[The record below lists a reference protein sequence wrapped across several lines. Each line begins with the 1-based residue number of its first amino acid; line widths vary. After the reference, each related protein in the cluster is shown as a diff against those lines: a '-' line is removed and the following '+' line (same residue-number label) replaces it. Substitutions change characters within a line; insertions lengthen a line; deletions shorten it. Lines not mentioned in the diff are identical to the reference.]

1 MSYSLS
7 LTLLFSIVNNAF
19 AATSEHIKAIAEK
32 LVCLCGTCNRESLAT
47 CLCNYGESQRER
59 IGRSIDSGKNSNEII
74 ESFTGEFGPVVLASP
89 PAEGIN
95 LLAWIAPIFA
105 LLFGA
110 LILRLFLIRRI
121 KYPAENSHGTTS
133 VKENTLDDERRKR
146 LLNEL
151 KQFEESE

>member
-7 LTLLFSIVNNAF
+7 LTLFFSIVNSVF
-19 AATSEHIKAIAEK
+19 GATSEHIKAIAEK

-59 IGRSIDSGKNSNEII
+59 IGRSIDSGKNANEIL
-74 ESFTGEFGPVVLASP
+74 ESFTGEFGHVVLASP

-121 KYPAENSHGTTS
+121 KYPAENSQGTTS